1 MSKLLLPVLSLV
13 KQLVGSVL
21 LLLSFFSLSANA
33 ATSTIL
39 DTDPVD
45 VGPVKSFSLSSA
57 NHGSFDFK
65 CTEDA
70 DSVSFAALM
79 DCGGGNIAG
88 FYGASEHE
96 PIAGILGLSVYSSDA
111 PRGNPDAI
119 WLVFRQQAGQ
129 EFDFTSFSVAVLRDE
144 NNRLEVLGLRD
155 DAIVARVEFAINPS
169 TIDDDPS
176 AAGITTVTL
185 PSDFDNVDEVR
196 IRHKATLAP
205 TYPGFYG
212 HQFHNFVINDGPAA
226 NTAPTISVDNST
238 ASYTENAAATQI
250 DVAATLS
257 DADGDADWDG
267 GSLQVQITAN
277 AEAADEISLSDLD
290 VDGIAIT
297 VSGTNILANGTDIAD
312 VSVSGAVV
320 TNNTLLTIT
329 FNSDATNANV
339 QEVLQSLRYRNTS
352 DNPGTSNRTIT
363 FTATDSN
370 SASVND
376 TRTVSVTA
384 QNDDPLQNGVLPTE
398 LSVTEDMISNLDL
411 SAVSISDADAVN
423 TTLKLSVT
431 GGALTAADGA
441 GYSLNI
447 TGSGST
453 TVSIFGTPASINSY
467 LDTATN
473 IKFLGTANANGDGAG
488 VLTLVGNDGGNTGDG
503 GGGDIAFGSINIDIS
518 AQNDA
523 PSDIGL
529 SATSINQSATGT
541 GIQVGALSAV
551 DIDSNSFTFSLVA
564 DGVSINGSCGAG
576 NDASNNL
583 FQVTG
588 TAFETQS
595 VIAAGSYKVC
605 LQVSDGATNYQ
616 KAFSIMVMDNGAPD
630 VTISGA
636 SGNINAA
643 FTATFS
649 FSEAVTGFVMSDISA
664 SNATVTNFAGSGTT
678 YTALITPTVAGS
690 VTVDVA
696 AGVAKDVADNGNTA
710 ATQLSVSYDASQ
722 PSIAISGASG
732 NINAAFTATF
742 SFSEVVTGFVMGDIS
757 ASNATVS
764 NFTGSGTTYT
774 ALITPTAAGSVTVD
788 VAADVA
794 KDVADNGNT
803 AATQLNVTYDASQ
816 PSITI
821 SGASGNINAAFTATF
836 SFSEVVTGF
845 VMTDISASN
854 ATVSNFTGSGTT
866 YTALITPTSA
876 GSVTVNVAA
885 GVAKDVADNGNTAAA
900 QLSVS
905 YDASQPSIAISGAS
919 GNINAAFMATF
930 SFSEVVTG
938 FVMTDIS
945 ASNATVSNFT
955 GSGTTYSATIT
966 PAAAGSVTVDVA
978 ANVAKDVADNGNT
991 AATQLS
997 VTYDASQPS
1006 IAISG
1011 ASGNINAAFTA
1022 TFSFSEA
1029 VTGFVMGDISAN
1041 NATVTNFTGSGTTYT
1056 ALITPTSA
1064 GSITVNVAAGVAKD
1078 VADNGNTAA
1087 TQLSVTFD
1095 ASQPSIAISGASGNI
1110 NAAFTAT
1117 FSFSEV
1123 VTGFVMTDIS
1133 ASNATVSNF
1142 TGSGTTYSAT
1152 ITPAAAGS
1160 VTVDVAAGVAKDV
1173 ADNGNTAATQLSV
1186 AYDASQPSIAIS
1198 GASGNINAAFT
1209 ATFSFSEVVTG
1220 FVMTDISASNATVS
1234 NFTGSGTTYSAT
1246 ITPAAAGSVTVDV
1259 AAGVA
1264 KDVADNGNTAA
1275 TQLSVT
1281 FDASQPSVAISGA
1294 SGNINAAFTA
1304 TFSFS
1309 EAVTGF
1315 VMGDISASNATLS
1328 NFSGSG
1334 ASYSALITPS
1344 AAGSVTVDVA
1354 AGVAKDVA
1362 DNGNTAATQLSVTFD
1377 ASQPSIAISGASG
1390 NINAA
1395 FTATFSFSEVVTG
1408 FVMGDISASNATV
1421 SNFTGSGTTYTALIT
1436 PTAAGSVTVD
1446 VAADVAKDVADNGNT
1461 AATQLS
1467 VTYDASQPS
1476 ITISGA
1482 SGNINAAFT
1491 ATFSFSE
1498 VVTGFVMGDISVSNA
1513 TVTNFT
1519 GSGTTYTALITP
1531 TSAGSVTVNVAA
1543 GVAKDVADNGNTV
1556 ATQLSVTFDASQP
1569 SIAISG
1575 ASGNINAAF
1584 TASFTFSESV
1594 TGFTSA
1600 DISVSNASVSNFTGS
1615 GASYSA
1621 LITPTAAGS
1630 VTVDVAADV
1639 AKDVADNGN
1648 TAATQ
1653 LSVTFDASQ
1662 PSVAISGA
1670 SGNIN
1675 AAFTASFTF
1684 SEAVTGFDSADISIS
1699 NATLSSF
1706 SGSGASYSALI
1717 TPTAAGSVT
1726 VDVAADVAKD
1736 VADNGNTA
1744 ATQLSVT
1751 YDASQPSVA
1760 ISGASG
1766 NINAAFT
1773 ASFTFSEAVT
1783 GFDSADISISNA
1795 TLSSFSGSGAS
1806 YSALIT
1812 PSAAGS
1818 VTVDVAADV
1827 AKDVADN
1834 GNTAAAQLSVT
1845 YDGSQ
1850 PSVVISGA
1858 SGNINAAFTATFTFS
1873 ESVTGFDSADISV
1886 SNASVT
1892 NFAGSGTTYT
1902 ALISPTAAG
1911 SLTVDVAADVAVD
1924 SADNGNTAADA
1935 FSVIYDDTP
1944 PTVIINGATGDINS
1958 AFTANLIFSEE
1969 VEGFDLTGVELTNA
1983 TLSQWS
1989 GEGLGYSVL
1998 VTPIEQ
2004 GEVSLLVKENA
2015 AADKSGRLS
2024 LSSELFKVNFDSVK
2038 PEVTLSLLAMEE
2050 REEFAIDML
2059 FTEPV
2064 IGLTLE
2070 DFQIENGIALSLVGE
2085 KDKYVL
2091 KGSVTSVG
2099 QDVLVQVPA
2108 DVVEDSAENGNL
2120 ESTNCAYPTNSPGS
2134 VRIDGFKVVEQTITA
2149 VIDDVDGITEPA
2161 ASYQWFSHLNEQSS
2175 SIGGE
2180 DDFYVLTSEEAGKA
2194 ISVIATY
2201 LDDAGRTE
2209 TVSSELTAMVM
2220 TIPEHALALISD
2232 FADLDGDAAQL
2243 LAQVY
2248 LDAGVSNASL
2258 EQLDSILTL
2267 LNNAVAN
2274 YHAADIDEVAE
2285 IEALIALILQGQDSD
2300 GDGIPNLVE
2309 RDIDT
2314 DGDGIA
2320 DANDTDSDNDG
2331 ISDAAEF
2338 SVSVLL
2344 AAEAS
2349 NSNSKPNAQSSAS
2362 PALAN
2367 AALTNVGVIDGDE
2380 DGIIDFFDADVDGDN
2395 QIDDGR
2401 ADINF
2406 DGVDDN
2412 LASLTAVIDLLSEF
2426 DLDQDLSANHL
2437 DLDSDNDGV
2446 ADVIEAG
2453 LEDADSNGF
2462 NDDPSSMINTVE
2474 ALIDTNS
2481 DTKPDFLQL
2490 KSNGEVFD
2498 LINFGLPLE
2507 MDADQD
2513 GRLDDTIDMDHD
2525 GLIDIVDGAVGA
2537 FGSLPD
2543 LDGDGYAN
2551 HADDDD
2557 DGDGIPDVD
2566 ENPQQAF
2573 YTGFDADADGIDDG
2587 VDHEVNGVIYGSDSD
2602 GNGVR
2607 DDREMLD
2614 TDNDG
2619 IADHLDVDSD
2629 NDGTNDGEDISNNNG
2644 PDGKTIIGGG
2654 AMHFVALIVLLMI
2667 AMVRQIRVR
2676 AVSIIPVFMLATL
2689 ACVVPAHAQYSIGGG
2704 LGAVNLEPTLYIDI
2718 DKDNDYD
2725 LSYNLELGYGFDDSW
2740 WLKLRGVELGQVD
2753 LSQNGSLNAE
2763 IDYRG
2768 VALFGQYQ
2776 TAIFSDSGLEV
2787 YGLAGVSWLETK
2799 TSGPLN
2805 IDDNSDQQFAA
2816 GAGLY
2821 YGFNQDNGLA
2831 FEWVSYAEDV
2841 WVVGLQ
2847 FTSRFGR

>member
-1 MSKLLLPVLSLV
+1 MSKLLLPILSLV

-21 LLLSFFSLSANA
+21 LLLSLFSLSANA

-96 PIAGILGLSVYSSDA
+96 PIAGILGLSVYSSNA
-111 PRGNPDAI
+111 PFGNPDAI

-238 ASYTENAAATQI
+238 ASYTENATTIQI
-250 DVAATLS
+250 DDAAALS
-257 DADGDADWDG
+257 DADGDADWNG
-267 GSLQVQITAN
+267 GTLQVQITAN
-277 AEAADEISLSDLD
+277 AEAADEISLSDP
-290 VDGIAIT
+290 DGDGTAIT

-329 FNSDATNANV
+329 FDSDATNANV

-370 SASVND
+370 AASVND

-384 QNDDPLQNGVLPTE
+384 QNDDPLQNGVLPTDIVVSE
-398 LSVTEDMISNLDL
+398 DVTGNLDL

-473 IKFLGTANANGDGAG
+473 IKFLGTANAFGDNAG
-488 VLTLVGNDGGNTGDG
+488 VLTLVGNDGGNSGSG
-503 GGGDIAFGSINIDIS
+503 GGSNITFGTINIDIT

-523 PSDIGL
+523 PEDISL

-564 DGVSINGSCGAG
+564 DGASINGNCGAD
-576 NDASNNL
+576 NDANNNL

-595 VIAAGSYKVC
+595 VTAAGSYKVC

-616 KAFSIMVMDNGAPD
+616 KAFSVVVIDNGAPD
-630 VTISGA
+630 ITISGASGSINAAFTATFSFSEVVTGFVMTDISANNASVSNFLGSGTSYTALITPTAAGSVTVDVAANMAVDGASNGNTAATQLSVTYDASQPSVAISGASGNINAAFTANFTFSEVVTGFVMTDISAGNATVSNFTGLGTTYTALITPTAAGSVTVDVAAGVAKDVADNGNTAAPQLSVTYDASQPSIAISGASGNINAAFTANFTFSEVVTGFVMTDISAGNATVSNFTGSGTTYTALITPTAAGSVTVDVAAGVAKDVADNGNTAAPQLSVTYDASQPSVAISGASGNINAAFTASFNFSESVTGFVMTDISANNATVSSFSGSGASYSALITPTAAGSVTVDVAADVAKDSADNGNTAATQLSVTYDASQPSVAISGASGNINAAFTASFNFSESVTGFVMGDISANNASVSNFLGSGTSYTALITPIAAGSVTVDVAANVAVDGASNGNTAATLLSVTYDASQPSVAISGA

-649 FSEAVTGFVMSDISA
+649 FSEAVTDFISADISVSNASVSNFTGSGTTYTALITPIAAGSVTVDVAADVAKDSADNGNTAAAQLSVTYDASQPSVVISGASGNINAAFTANFTFSEVVTGFVMGDISA
-664 SNATVTNFAGSGTT
+664 SNASVTNFLGSGTT
-678 YTALITPTVAGS
+678 YTALITPTAAGS

-710 ATQLSVSYDASQ
+710 ATQLSVTYDASQ
-722 PSIAISGASG
+722 PSVAISGASG

-742 SFSEVVTGFVMGDIS
+742 SFSEAVTDFISADISVSNATLSSFSGSGASYSALITPTAAGSVTVDVAADVAKDSADNGNTAAAQLSVTYDASQPSVVISGASGNINAAFTANFTFSEVVTGFVMGDIS
-757 ASNATVS
+757 ASNASVTNFLGSGTTYTALITPTAAGSVTVDVAAGVAKDVADNGNTAATQLS
-764 NFTGSGTTYT
+764 VTYDASQPSVAISGASGNINAAFTATFSFSEAVTGFTSADILVSNATVTNFTGSGTTYT

-794 KDVADNGNT
+794 KDVAG
-803 AATQLNVTYDASQ
+803 
-816 PSITI
+816 
-821 SGASGNINAAFTATF
+821 
-836 SFSEVVTGF
+836 
-845 VMTDISASN
+845 
-854 ATVSNFTGSGTT
+854 
-866 YTALITPTSA
+866 
-876 GSVTVNVAA
+876 
-885 GVAKDVADNGNTAAA
+885 
-900 QLSVS
+900 
-905 YDASQPSIAISGAS
+905 
-919 GNINAAFMATF
+919 
-930 SFSEVVTG
+930 
-938 FVMTDIS
+938 
-945 ASNATVSNFT
+945 
-955 GSGTTYSATIT
+955 
-966 PAAAGSVTVDVA
+966 
-978 ANVAKDVADNGNT
+978 NGNT

-997 VTYDASQPS
+997 VTY
-1006 IAISG
+1006 
-1011 ASGNINAAFTA
+1011 
-1022 TFSFSEA
+1022 
-1029 VTGFVMGDISAN
+1029 
-1041 NATVTNFTGSGTTYT
+1041 
-1056 ALITPTSA
+1056 
-1064 GSITVNVAAGVAKD
+1064 
-1078 VADNGNTAA
+1078 
-1087 TQLSVTFD
+1087 
-1095 ASQPSIAISGASGNI
+1095 
-1110 NAAFTAT
+1110 
-1117 FSFSEV
+1117 
-1123 VTGFVMTDIS
+1123 
-1133 ASNATVSNF
+1133 
-1142 TGSGTTYSAT
+1142 
-1152 ITPAAAGS
+1152 
-1160 VTVDVAAGVAKDV
+1160 
-1173 ADNGNTAATQLSV
+1173 
-1186 AYDASQPSIAIS
+1186 
-1198 GASGNINAAFT
+1198 
-1209 ATFSFSEVVTG
+1209 
-1220 FVMTDISASNATVS
+1220 
-1234 NFTGSGTTYSAT
+1234 
-1246 ITPAAAGSVTVDV
+1246 
-1259 AAGVA
+1259 
-1264 KDVADNGNTAA
+1264 
-1275 TQLSVT
+1275 
-1281 FDASQPSVAISGA
+1281 DASQPSVAISGA

-1315 VMGDISASNATLS
+1315 
-1328 NFSGSG
+1328 
-1334 ASYSALITPS
+1334 
-1344 AAGSVTVDVA
+1344 
-1354 AGVAKDVA
+1354 
-1362 DNGNTAATQLSVTFD
+1362 
-1377 ASQPSIAISGASG
+1377 
-1390 NINAA
+1390 
-1395 FTATFSFSEVVTG
+1395 
-1408 FVMGDISASNATV
+1408 
-1421 SNFTGSGTTYTALIT
+1421 
-1436 PTAAGSVTVD
+1436 
-1446 VAADVAKDVADNGNT
+1446 
-1461 AATQLS
+1461 
-1467 VTYDASQPS
+1467 
-1476 ITISGA
+1476 
-1482 SGNINAAFT
+1482 
-1491 ATFSFSE
+1491 
-1498 VVTGFVMGDISVSNA
+1498 
-1513 TVTNFT
+1513 
-1519 GSGTTYTALITP
+1519 
-1531 TSAGSVTVNVAA
+1531 
-1543 GVAKDVADNGNTV
+1543 
-1556 ATQLSVTFDASQP
+1556 
-1569 SIAISG
+1569 
-1575 ASGNINAAF
+1575 
-1584 TASFTFSESV
+1584 
-1594 TGFTSA
+1594 TSA
-1600 DISVSNASVSNFTGS
+1600 DISVSNATLSSFSGS

-1639 AKDVADNGN
+1639 AKDSADNGN

-1653 LSVTFDASQ
+1653 LSVIYDASQ

-1675 AAFTASFTF
+1675 AAFTATFTF
-1684 SEAVTGFDSADISIS
+1684 SESVTGFDSADISVS

-1751 YDASQPSVA
+1751 YDASQPSV
-1760 ISGASG
+1760 
-1766 NINAAFT
+1766 
-1773 ASFTFSEAVT
+1773 
-1783 GFDSADISISNA
+1783 
-1795 TLSSFSGSGAS
+1795 
-1806 YSALIT
+1806 
-1812 PSAAGS
+1812 
-1818 VTVDVAADV
+1818 
-1827 AKDVADN
+1827 
-1834 GNTAAAQLSVT
+1834 
-1845 YDGSQ
+1845 
-1850 PSVVISGA
+1850 VISGA
-1858 SGNINAAFTATFTFS
+1858 SGNINAAFTSTFTFS

-1902 ALISPTAAG
+1902 ALITPTAAG
-1911 SLTVDVAADVAVD
+1911 SLTIDIAADVAVD

-1989 GEGLGYSVL
+1989 GEGLSYSVL

-2024 LSSELFKVNFDSVK
+2024 LASELFKVNFDSVK
-2038 PEVTLSLLAMEE
+2038 PEVTLSLLTMKE
-2050 REEFAIDML
+2050 REEFAIDVL

-2085 KDKYVL
+2085 KDKYIL
-2091 KGSVTSVG
+2091 KGAVTSVG

-2108 DVVEDSAENGNL
+2108 DVAEDGAENGNL
-2120 ESTNCAYPTNSPGS
+2120 ESTNFAYPTNSPGS

-2161 ASYQWFSHLNEQSS
+2161 ASYQWFSHLNEQST

-2180 DDFYVLTSEEAGKA
+2180 DDFYLLTSEEAGKA

-2209 TVSSELTAMVM
+2209 IVSSELTAMVM
-2220 TIPEHALALISD
+2220 TVPEYALALISD

-2258 EQLDSILTL
+2258 EQLDSILAL

-2285 IEALIALILQGQDSD
+2285 IETLIALILQGQDSD

-2309 RDIDT
+2309 SDVDT
-2314 DGDGIA
+2314 DGDGIT
-2320 DANDTDSDNDG
+2320 DANDADSDNDG

-2344 AAEAS
+2344 ATENS
-2349 NSNSKPNAQSSAS
+2349 NSNSMSNAKSSTS
-2362 PALAN
+2362 SVLAN
-2367 AALTNVGVIDGDE
+2367 SALISRGVIDGDE
-2380 DGIIDFFDADVDGDN
+2380 DGIIDFFDADIDGDN
-2395 QIDDGR
+2395 QVDEGR
-2401 ADINF
+2401 VDTNF

-2412 LASLTAVIDLLSEF
+2412 LASIEAVLDVLSAFDIDK
-2426 DLDQDLSANHL
+2426 DRSANHL

-2446 ADVIEAG
+2446 SDVLEAV

-2462 NDDPSSMINTVE
+2462 NDDPSSMVNTVE

-2490 KSNGEVFD
+2490 KSDGEVFD

-2629 NDGTNDGEDISNNNG
+2629 NDGTNDGEDITNNIG
-2644 PDGKTIIGGG
+2644 ADGQTITGGG
-2654 AMHFVALIVLLMI
+2654 AFHYSAVIALLLL
-2667 AMVRQIRVR
+2667 AMVRRIKMSAGR
-2676 AVSIIPVFMLATL
+2676 AMPAFLLVIL
-2689 ACVVPAHAQYSIGGG
+2689 ACGSPAYAQYSIGAGI
-2704 LGAVNLEPTLYIDI
+2704 GAVKLEPTLYTDI

-2725 LSYNLELGYGFDDSW
+2725 LSYNLELGYGFTDNW

-2753 LSQNGSLNAE
+2753 LSQNGRLNAE

-2768 VALFGQYQ
+2768 AALFAQYQ
-2776 TAIFSDSGLEV
+2776 TGIFSDSGLAI
-2787 YGLAGVSWLETK
+2787 YGLAGMSWLETE
-2799 TSGPLN
+2799 TSGSLN

-2816 GAGLY
+2816 GLGLY
-2821 YGFNQDNGLA
+2821 YELNQDNGFAL
-2831 FEWVSYAEDV
+2831 EWVSYAEDV

-2847 FTSRFGR
+2847 FTSKFGY